1 MRNNKLYKMLITIS
15 AAAMIFSLA
24 ACGGS
29 GSQGSSKAAV
39 SSAPAASSAAASSA
53 AASSAPASSAAVAS
67 TPATSAAASSAASGQ
82 GASLDLDLKTLYE
95 QVAKTHTKNYQDLF
109 KPTEDQAFATAE
121 IFGIDRTGNTAK
133 MYVFAAIGE
142 YVSLKGKAYNV
153 SGGQGEAIFNI
164 EYTNGGANLKSID
177 WSDSG
182 AGHDKWVKNNF
193 PKAYYDKSVAYHPS
207 EDNGKSKLMKALDA
221 EAERIMGLPVEQ
233 NNLLNIDTDSRTYEI
248 VQTKESGTG
257 ADYKFE
263 TITIDKGK
271 L

>member
-1 MRNNKLYKMLITIS
+1 MRNNKVYKMLITIS

-29 GSQGSSKAAV
+29 GSQGSSKAA
-39 SSAPAASSAAASSA
+39 ASSVPAASSA

-67 TPATSAAASSAASGQ
+67 TPAASAAASSASGQ

-109 KPTEDQAFATAE
+109 KPTDDQAFATAE

-133 MYVFAAIGE
+133 MYVFAATGE

>member
-1 MRNNKLYKMLITIS
+1 MGNNKVLRRILVFS
-15 AAAMIFSLA
+15 AAAAMTLSLA

-29 GSQGSSKAAV
+29 GSPGSSKAAG
-39 SSAPAASSAAASSA
+39 S
-53 AASSAPASSAAVAS
+53 
-67 TPATSAAASSAASGQ
+67 SAAASSAASGQ